1 MGESRGGRPTPA
13 EHLRAEE
20 KRIKALAAR
29 ASAHCPEW
37 REDVEQEMRIRA
49 VESLAT
55 WDPEK
60 GPLSAHSWRYMTGSA
75 IGYRIRSWTAAKGWR
90 QTIAEGR
97 GEGAPQVGHLEA
109 MGDAEDG
116 ESAWAEL
123 LGAEE
128 EGYRVADARAEVRA
142 IRKTMQGILDSR
154 GGPRVDAGVMMER
167 VAALACYDD
176 MAEVAKRHG
185 VSRQAVH
192 QSAHRARKALRE
204 ALGVV
209 ES

>member
-1 MGESRGGRPTPA
+1 MGDGKGGRPTPA

-75 IGYRIRSWTAAKGWR
+75 IGYRIRSWTAARGWR

-97 GEGAPQVGHLEA
+97 GEGAPSVGSVEDLA
-109 MGDAEDG
+109 QGKDG
-116 ESAWAEL
+116 ESAWAEIF
-123 LGAEE
+123 GAEE
-128 EGYRVADARAEVRA
+128 EGYRVTDLRSEVKA

-154 GGPRVDAGVMMER
+154 GGPRVDAGVMLER

-176 MAEVAKRHG
+176 MAEVAQKHG

-204 ALGVV
+204 ALGV